1 MYLLNHTLPT
11 PAYNLAF
18 DEALLEAADQSQLPQ
33 RFELLRIWEL
43 PHDCIVLGRS
53 SRADV
58 EVRLQQAAR
67 DGVPVLRRASGGATV
82 IHGPGC
88 LVYSV
93 LLSYDNRPHL
103 RQLDVMHTEV
113 MGRLQ
118 RSLARWNS
126 SITMEGTCDL
136 TLHGLKF
143 SGNALQCKR
152 NYALYH
158 GTLLYKFDLA
168 KISRYLLEP
177 PRQPDYRQKRSHDAF
192 VTNLPLTR
200 EQLATSLMEA
210 WSAQPLEQDSGAS
223 SPIASWIPTEDTL
236 FALCERKYFNP
247 AWNKSEL
254 SQE

>member
-1 MYLLNHTLPT
+1 MFLLNQTLPT
-11 PAYNLAF
+11 PAFNLAF

-33 RFELLRIWEL
+33 GLELLRIWEL

-58 EVRLQQAAR
+58 EVRLQQAVR

-93 LLSYDNRPHL
+93 LLSYDKRPHL
-103 RQLDVMHTEV
+103 RQLDVMHAEV
-113 MGRLQ
+113 MGTLQ
-118 RSLARWNS
+118 KSLARWNS
-126 SITMEGTCDL
+126 SIAMEGTCDL
-136 TLHGLKF
+136 TLDGLKF

-158 GTLLYKFDLA
+158 GTLLYNFDLA

-177 PRQPDYRQKRSHDAF
+177 PRQPDYRQRRPHDAF

-200 EQLATSLMEA
+200 AQLATSLVEA
-210 WSAQPLEQDSGAS
+210 WSAKPLEQDSEFS
-223 SPIASWIPTEDTL
+223 SPIRPWLPTEETL
-236 FALCERKYFNP
+236 LALCERKYFNP
-247 AWNKSEL
+247 AWNKIEL